1 MPIYEYQCPDCGDV
15 FSHLWRTVAAAD
27 EAAASATTPAC
38 PTCGAEQTERIIS
51 QVAVLGSLGGLT
63 PTEQAG
69 VRAEEERKIS
79 FQSHADIKKLQAAR
93 QKKNE
98 AKYGEQ
104 LYQKP
109 KKDSK

>member
-1 MPIYEYQCPDCGDV
+1 MPIYEYRCPECGEI
-15 FSHLWRTVAAAD
+15 FSHLWRTVRAAD

-38 PTCGAEQTERIIS
+38 PACAAAQTERIIS
-51 QVAVLGSLGGLT
+51 QVAVLGGLGGLT

-69 VRAEEERKIS
+69 VRAEEERKAS
-79 FQSHADIKKLQAAR
+79 FQPHEEIKKLQANR

-104 LYQKP
+104 LYQSG
-109 KKDSK
+109 KK